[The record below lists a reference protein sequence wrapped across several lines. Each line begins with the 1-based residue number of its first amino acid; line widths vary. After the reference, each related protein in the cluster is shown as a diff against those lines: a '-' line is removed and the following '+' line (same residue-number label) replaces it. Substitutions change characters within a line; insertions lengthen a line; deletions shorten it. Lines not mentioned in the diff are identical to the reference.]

1 MPDITAIELE
11 AREISPSLPTRLIDH
26 ALKFVTGAL
35 FSAALVAGGAVL
47 VTVALTVGVV
57 GSPVIFVALV
67 AYAVRRRRVVR
78 ASVLA
83 GLTPASG

>member
-11 AREISPSLPTRLIDH
+11 AREISPTLPTRLIDH
-26 ALKFVTGAL
+26 AIKFVTGAL

-47 VTVALTVGVV
+47 VPVALTVGVV

-67 AYAVRRRRVVR
+67 ALAVRRRRVVR

-83 GLTPASG
+83 GLPVTS